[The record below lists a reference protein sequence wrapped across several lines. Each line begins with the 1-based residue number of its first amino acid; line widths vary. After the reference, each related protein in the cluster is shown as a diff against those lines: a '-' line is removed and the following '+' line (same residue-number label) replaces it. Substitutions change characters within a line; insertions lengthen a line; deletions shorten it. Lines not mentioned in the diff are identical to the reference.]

1 MAVTSLLELHLRQDR
16 LADAPSAIDAILRNT
31 RAFVGNVGIEVLEDV
46 DDPAHVTIVEHW
58 ESLQH
63 DDAYRAWRATPE
75 GASGL
80 GALGDAPPVLTRYV
94 TRSTL

>member
-1 MAVTSLLELHLRQDR
+1 MPVTSLLDLHLRQDG
-16 LADAPSAIDAILRNT
+16 LADAVAAVHRILRDT
-31 RAFVGNVGIEVLEDV
+31 RAFDGSLGIEVLEDV
-46 DDPAHVTIVEHW
+46 TDPAHVTIVEHW

-80 GALGDAPPVLTRYV
+80 GAFVAAPPTLTRYE
-94 TRSTL
+94 TSSTL

>member
-1 MAVTSLLELHLRQDR
+1 MATAALLDLHIRGDR
-16 LADAPSAIDAILRNT
+16 AADALEVIETILRDT
-31 RAFVGNVGIEVLEDV
+31 RAFPGCLGVQVLVDV

-58 ESLQH
+58 RSIED

-80 GALGDAPPVLTRYV
+80 GELLDRPSALTRYATHS
-94 TRSTL
+94 TR